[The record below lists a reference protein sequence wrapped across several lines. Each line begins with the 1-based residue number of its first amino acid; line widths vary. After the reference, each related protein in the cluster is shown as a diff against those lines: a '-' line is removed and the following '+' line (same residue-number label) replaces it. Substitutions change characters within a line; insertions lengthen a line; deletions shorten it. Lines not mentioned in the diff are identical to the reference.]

1 MYSDKEKESA
11 HFLGNF
17 YSMVDINLE
26 SKVIKRF
33 IIKSKRD
40 RFLSFISSDKNR
52 DKFTFE
58 LAHLKD
64 LDFKLFEEVKGD
76 ERKMIK
82 DKIKVLP
89 KLTDCYLISED
100 KELDR
105 KRLTVDQAL
114 RETIGHGMGTLVV
127 FGDAEIVFYEGEGPS
142 NRWIS
147 KRVTV

>member
-1 MYSDKEKESA
+1 MTTIE
-11 HFLGNF
+11 
-17 YSMVDINLE
+17 LE

-33 IIKSKRD
+33 VTKDKRD
-40 RFLSFISSDKNR
+40 RYLNFISKEKTR

-58 LAHLKD
+58 LAHFKD
-64 LDFKLFEEVKGD
+64 LDFRLFEEVKGD

-89 KLTDCYLISED
+89 KLVDCYLISENN
-100 KELDR
+100 ELDR
-105 KRLTVDQAL
+105 KRLTVDEAL

-127 FGDAEIVFYEGEGPS
+127 FGDAEIIFYEGEGPS

>member
-1 MYSDKEKESA
+1 MMTTE
-11 HFLGNF
+11 
-17 YSMVDINLE
+17 LE
-26 SKVIKRF
+26 SKVINRF
-33 IIKSKRD
+33 VIKDKRD
-40 RFLSFISSDKNR
+40 RYLNFISKDKTR

-58 LAHLKD
+58 LAHFRD
-64 LDFKLFEEVKGD
+64 LDFRLFEEVKGD

-82 DKIKVLP
+82 DKIKVLS
-89 KLTDCYLISED
+89 KLTDCYLISEN

-105 KRLTVDQAL
+105 KRLTVDEAL
-114 RETIGHGMGTLVV
+114 QETIGYGMGTLVV

>member
-1 MYSDKEKESA
+1 MTTE
-11 HFLGNF
+11 
-17 YSMVDINLE
+17 LE
-26 SKVIKRF
+26 SKVINRF
-33 IIKSKRD
+33 VIKDKRD
-40 RFLSFISSDKNR
+40 RYLNFISKDKTR

-58 LAHLKD
+58 LAHFRD
-64 LDFKLFEEVKGD
+64 LDFRLFEEVKGD

-82 DKIKVLP
+82 DKIKVLS
-89 KLTDCYLISED
+89 KLTDCYLISEN

-105 KRLTVDQAL
+105 KRLTVDEAL
-114 RETIGHGMGTLVV
+114 QETIGYGMGTLVV